1 MNLIRSSIEN
11 GQQLSFLK
19 PSQLK
24 QAQQK
29 VKKSVHFRD
38 SLALNKRDQKLEFD
52 DEENDKAPRTSKEA
66 ANGEEEIEEGEEA
79 VQKRAINYEIEKN
92 KGLTPKRPKS
102 YRNPRVRN
110 RLKARKAH
118 IKHKSI
124 VPKVRS
130 QEKRYTGEATGI
142 RMGVVRGVKI
152 K

>member
-19 PSQLK
+19 PS

-52 DEENDKAPRTSKEA
+52 DEENDKAPGTSKEA
-66 ANGEEEIEEGEEA
+66 ANGEEEIEGEEA